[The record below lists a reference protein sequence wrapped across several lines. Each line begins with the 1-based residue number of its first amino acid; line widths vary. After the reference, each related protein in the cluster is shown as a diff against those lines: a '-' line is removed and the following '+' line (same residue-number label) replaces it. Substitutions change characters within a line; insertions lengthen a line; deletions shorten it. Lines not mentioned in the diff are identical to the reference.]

1 MSMTEH
7 ALLIQR
13 PHSTL
18 VGVLSLPVAPAAT
31 AVLIVVGG
39 PQYRVG
45 SHRQFVLLA
54 RRLAAAGYAVL
65 RFDYQGMGDSTGA
78 AVDFLSATQD
88 IAAALDAL
96 QQRVPQAQNIVVWG
110 LCDAAS
116 AALLYVQQTQDRRIT
131 GLCLLNPWVRSETS
145 LARTQVKHY
154 YLQRIMQPA
163 FWSKLLSGKV
173 ALGALSGLV
182 RNIRTAFSASAPAH
196 ANNAP
201 FQQRMA
207 QAWKGFSGPIL
218 LLLSGNDYTAKEFLE
233 YAAADAAWSGAFQQ
247 AQLQRRDLPD
257 ADHTFSNAVAQT
269 QVENMT
275 LDWLSTFAAGPQQTP
290 TDRSMA

>member
-1 MSMTEH
+1 MKPSEH
-7 ALLIQR
+7 ALLIAR
-13 PHSTL
+13 PDSTL
-18 VGVLSLPVAPAAT
+18 VGVLSLPAQPAAT
-31 AVLIVVGG
+31 AVVVVVGG

-54 RRLAAAGYAVL
+54 RRLATAGYAVL
-65 RFDYQGMGDSTGA
+65 RFDYQGMGDSSGS
-78 AVDFLSATQD
+78 AVDFLAATPD
-88 IAAALDAL
+88 IATAIQAL
-96 QQRVPQAQNIVVWG
+96 QDRVPQAKNIVLWG

-116 AALLYVQQTQDRRIT
+116 AALLYVQQTQDPRVT
-131 GLCLLNPWVRSETS
+131 GLCLLNPWVRSEAS

-154 YLQRIMQPA
+154 YLQRVMQPA

-182 RNIRTAFSASAPAH
+182 QNLRTAFSAAGPAQT
-196 ANNAP
+196 AKAP

-207 QAWKGFSGPIL
+207 SAWKDFSGPIL
-218 LLLSGNDYTAKEFLE
+218 LLLSGNDFTAKEFLE
-233 YAAADAAWSGAFQQ
+233 YAGTDAAWSGAFQHP
-247 AQLQRRDLPD
+247 QLLRQDLPD

-275 LDWLSTFAAGPQQTP
+275 LDWLSTHTGGHKQTP
-290 TDRSMA
+290 PDRSMA

>member
-1 MSMTEH
+1 MKPTEH
-7 ALLIQR
+7 ALLIPR
-13 PHSTL
+13 PDSTL
-18 VGVLSLPVAPAAT
+18 VGVLSLPAQPAST
-31 AVLIVVGG
+31 AVVVVVGG

-65 RFDYQGMGDSTGA
+65 RFDYQGMGDSSGSA
-78 AVDFLSATQD
+78 IDFLAATPD
-88 IAAALDAL
+88 IAAAVRAL
-96 QQRVPQAQNIVVWG
+96 QDRVPQAKNIVLWG

-116 AALLYVQQTQDRRIT
+116 AALLYVQQTQDRRVT

-154 YLQRIMQPA
+154 YLQRVMQPA

-173 ALGALSGLV
+173 ALGAVNGLV
-182 RNIRTAFSASAPAH
+182 QNIRTAFSAASPAQT
-196 ANNAP
+196 ANAP

-207 QAWKGFSGPIL
+207 SAWKGFSGPIL
-218 LLLSGNDYTAKEFLE
+218 LVLSGNDFTAKEFLE
-233 YAAADAAWSGAFQQ
+233 YAAADTAWSGAFEYT
-247 AQLQRRDLPD
+247 QLVRQDLPD

-275 LDWLSTFAAGPQQTP
+275 LDWLSTH
-290 TDRSMA
+290 TDSQKQSPSGRSKA

>member
-1 MSMTEH
+1 MKPTEH
-7 ALLIQR
+7 ALLISR
-13 PHSTL
+13 PDSTL
-18 VGVLSLPVAPAAT
+18 VGVLSLPAQPAAT
-31 AVLIVVGG
+31 AVVVVVGG

-65 RFDYQGMGDSTGA
+65 RFDYQGMGDSSGS
-78 AVDFLSATQD
+78 AVDFLTATPD
-88 IAAALDAL
+88 IAAAVQAL
-96 QQRVPQAQNIVVWG
+96 QDRVPQAKNIVLWG

-116 AALLYVQQTQDRRIT
+116 AALLYVQQTQDTRVT
-131 GLCLLNPWVRSETS
+131 GLCLLNPWVRSATS

-154 YLQRIMQPA
+154 YLQRVMQPE

-182 RNIRTAFSASAPAH
+182 KNIRTAFSAAGQAQT
-196 ANNAP
+196 ADGP

-207 QAWKGFSGPIL
+207 SAWKDFSGPIL
-218 LLLSGNDYTAKEFLE
+218 LLLSGNDFTAKEFLE
-233 YAAADAAWSGAFQQ
+233 YAGTDAAWSGAFQHP
-247 AQLQRRDLPD
+247 QLQRHDLPD

-275 LDWLSTFAAGPQQTP
+275 LDWLSTHTGGHKQTP
-290 TDRSMA
+290 SDRSMA